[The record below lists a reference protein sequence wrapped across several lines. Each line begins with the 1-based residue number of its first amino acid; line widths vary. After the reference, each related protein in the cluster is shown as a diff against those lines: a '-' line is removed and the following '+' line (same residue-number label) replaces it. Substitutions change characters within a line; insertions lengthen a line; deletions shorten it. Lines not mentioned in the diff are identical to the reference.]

1 MIAILIWSLLHVALA
16 LKDTQT
22 NIIQGLCEWTVS
34 SDGARTASV
43 HVVRVY
49 GCAHGRVTWER
60 PHGGLEIT
68 FKSVVPVKTRGKY
81 KVCVTTSKKN
91 FNIFSRSKDKL
102 QLLEGETN
110 KTTLER
116 CVSSHGR
123 INTLYTEAPESGDSQ
138 SVVFQY
144 RTTFLGVGHGALK
157 QRECRLCSKKELIRS
172 FCEDD
177 FAVHGH
183 VKLVYPIGGS
193 EDRGEALVVAD
204 KVFHQTA
211 NIFQHSTNADEIQ
224 GYVNFPLYCR
234 WKKVVSES
242 LKLQ

>member
-1 MIAILIWSLLHVALA
+1 MCYAVIKDVIYFAKVLSNTVK
-16 LKDTQT
+16 LKYVRYLCEVLS
-22 NIIQGLCEWTVS
+22 NIILLRSLSSNFLKLNLIFS

-68 FKSVVPVKTRGKY
+68 FKSVVPVKTQGKY

-144 RTTFLGVGHGALK
+144 RTTFLGIGHGALK
-157 QRECRLCSKKELIRS
+157 QRECRSCSKKELIRS

-177 FAVHGH
+177 FG
-183 VKLVYPIGGS
+183 K
-193 EDRGEALVVAD
+193 
-204 KVFHQTA
+204 
-211 NIFQHSTNADEIQ
+211 
-224 GYVNFPLYCR
+224 
-234 WKKVVSES
+234 
-242 LKLQ
+242 